1 MPIIMGTAGH
11 IDHGKTS
18 LVKALTGID
27 CDRLQEEK
35 KRGITIELGF
45 AFLDLPGGTRLG
57 VVDVP
62 GHERFVKNMV
72 AGAAGIDFVL
82 LVIAADEGVMPQTRE
97 HLEICALLG
106 ITRGLVVLSKVD
118 MVEEEWFEL
127 VQEDVQTFLE
137 PTFLG
142 TAPIIPVSAHKGLG
156 LDALKEHIAALAVEF
171 SRGSRSDVFR
181 LPIDRVFTMHGHGT
195 VATGTLISGS
205 LREDEDL
212 EIAPRGLKSKV
223 RGLQVH
229 DRPQERAEVGQRTA
243 VNLHGLEVEEL
254 QRGMVL
260 AHPGTLFPST
270 TWFLELTCLAS
281 TPKALR
287 QRTQLHFHH
296 GTKETLARIYFLD
309 RDKLEPGETAMAQVR
324 FEEPMVG
331 IYGDRCVLRS
341 FSPLRTVAGG
351 RLITPLGRK
360 VKRFSPAVERLVRLA
375 VAVGEER
382 IMLQLE
388 LAGLSG
394 LRFAELRVL
403 TCLESKELDRLLQNL
418 GGRQEAF
425 LFERDSR
432 TYVHGGL
439 VQELCAKMV
448 QFVVEF
454 HAREPMKQGL
464 SRSSLASGWGKG
476 LHPKLFHFVLERTL
490 KRGELTADGEV
501 FRLPGHKV
509 SLASDQAKLRDT
521 ILQAFKQGGPTP
533 PSVKEVLTPL
543 GLEMKEAALVF
554 RLLQEQGELVK
565 VREDMFFAAQ
575 AMDQIK
581 DMVRGFFREKEEME
595 PADFKA
601 VTGLSRKYAIP
612 LLEFLDKEKMTVRV
626 GDKRRL
632 RSAGH
637 QEY

>member
-45 AFLDLPGGTRLG
+45 AFLDLPGEVRLG

-97 HLEICALLG
+97 HLEICTLLG
-106 ITRGLVVLSKVD
+106 ITQGLVALTKVD
-118 MVEEEWFEL
+118 MVEEEWLDL
-127 VQEDVQTFLE
+127 VMEDVLAYLE

-142 TAPIIPVSAHKGLG
+142 SAQVLPVSAHTGLG
-156 LDALKEHIAALAVEF
+156 LDQLKEQIAALAGEF
-171 SRGSRSDVFR
+171 RRAPRSDVFR
-181 LPIDRVFTMHGHGT
+181 LPVDRVFTMHGHGT
-195 VATGTLISGS
+195 VTTGTLISGS
-205 LREDEDL
+205 LKVGDEL
-212 EIAPRGLKSKV
+212 EIFPWSQKSKV

-229 DRPQERAEVGQRTA
+229 GESREKAEVGQRTA

-254 QRGMVL
+254 ERGMVL
-260 AHPGTLFPST
+260 AHPGTLFPSS
-270 TWFLELTCLAS
+270 TWDLELTCLAS
-281 TPKALR
+281 SPKALKH
-287 QRTQLHFHH
+287 RTQIHFHH
-296 GTKETLARIYFLD
+296 GTREILARVYFLD
-309 RDKLEPGETAMAQVR
+309 RDRLEPGETAITQVR

-331 IYGDRCVLRS
+331 MYGDRCVLRS

-351 RLITPLGRK
+351 RLINPLGRK
-360 VKRFSPAVERLVRLA
+360 VKRFSAAVERLSRLA
-375 VAVGEER
+375 EAQGEER
-382 IMLQLE
+382 IVLHLE
-388 LAGLSG
+388 LAGLAG
-394 LRFAELRVL
+394 LTFAQLRAL
-403 TCLESKELDRLLQNL
+403 TCLEIKELEKMLQTL

-425 LFERDSR
+425 CFERDAR

-439 VQELCAKMV
+439 TQDLCAKMV
-448 QFVVEF
+448 DFLAEY
-454 HAREPMKQGL
+454 HRKEPMKQGL
-464 SRSSLASGWGKG
+464 SRGALASGWGRS
-476 LHPKLFHFVLERTL
+476 LHPKLFHFILERTL
-490 KRGELTADGEV
+490 KRGDLTAEGEL
-501 FRLPGHKV
+501 FRLPGHTV
-509 SLASDQAKLRDT
+509 SLASDQAKLRAA
-521 ILQAFKQGGPTP
+521 ILEAYRQGDLTP
-533 PSVKEVLTPL
+533 PSVKDVLAPMEL
-543 GLEMKEAALVF
+543 GMKDAAPVF

-565 VREDMFFAAQ
+565 VREDMFFSTR
-575 AMDQIK
+575 AMERIRE
-581 DMVRGFFREKEEME
+581 MIRGFFRDREEME
-595 PADFKA
+595 PSDFKT

-632 RSAGH
+632 RSGG
-637 QEY
+637 

>member
-45 AFLDLPGGTRLG
+45 AFLDLPGGIRLG

-97 HLEICALLG
+97 HLEICSLLG
-106 ITRGLVVLSKVD
+106 IGRGLVALTKMD
-118 MVEEEWFEL
+118 MVDEEWLEL
-127 VQEDVQTFLE
+127 VREDVRAFLQ

-142 TAPIIPVSAHKGLG
+142 QAPLIPVSAHTGQGLPE
-156 LDALKEHIAALAVEF
+156 LKEHIAALAGEF
-171 SRGSRSDVFR
+171 TREPRSDVFR
-181 LPIDRVFTMHGHGT
+181 LPIDRVFTMRGHGT
-195 VATGTLISGS
+195 VATGTLISGA
-205 LREDEDL
+205 LKVGDDL
-212 EIAPRGLKSKV
+212 EIAPWGQKSKV

-229 DRPQERAEVGQRTA
+229 GDSQEQAEIGQRTA

-254 QRGMVL
+254 ERGMVL

-270 TWFLELTCLAS
+270 TWDLELTCLSS
-281 TPKALR
+281 TPKALKH
-287 QRTQLHFHH
+287 RTQIHFHH

-309 RDKLEPGETAMAQVR
+309 RDKLEPGDTAMTQVR

-331 IYGDRCVLRS
+331 MYGDRCVLRS

-351 RLITPLGRK
+351 KLVNPLGRK
-360 VKRFSPAVERLVRLA
+360 VKRFSPTVERLSRLSEA
-375 VAVGEER
+375 QGEER
-382 IMLQLE
+382 VLLQLE

-394 LRFAELRVL
+394 LTFAQLRAL
-403 TCLESKELDRLLQNL
+403 TCLEVKELEKMLQNL

-425 LFERDSR
+425 LFERDVR

-439 VQELCAKMV
+439 AQALCDKIAA
-448 QFVVEF
+448 FVAEF
-454 HAREPMKQGL
+454 HRKDPMKQGV
-464 SRSSLASGWGKG
+464 SRGELASSWGKG
-476 LHPKLFHFVLERTL
+476 LHPKLFHFILERTL
-490 KRGELTADGEV
+490 KKGGLAVEGDL

-509 SLASDQAKLRDT
+509 SLASDQAKLRET
-521 ILQAFKQGGPTP
+521 ILLAYQQGGLTP
-533 PSVKEVLTPL
+533 PGVKEVLVPL
-543 GLEMKEAALVF
+543 GLDMKEAAPVF

-565 VREDMFFAAQ
+565 VKEDMFFTTR
-575 AMDQIK
+575 AMEQIK
-581 DMVRGFFREKEEME
+581 GMVRGFFREKEEME
-595 PADFKA
+595 PADFRD
-601 VTGLSRKYAIP
+601 VTGLSRKYTIP
-612 LLEFLDKEKMTVRV
+612 LLEYLDKEKMTVRV

-632 RSAGH
+632 RAAG
-637 QEY
+637 